1 MKKAEIIPEP
11 TLRRLSSY
19 LLFLLQLREKKIRTV
34 SSTMIAN
41 ELFIESGKVRKDFQY
56 AKIKG
61 RPKRGYDV
69 NHLIVEIDK
78 ILKWDGPKSAL
89 LVGVGSLGTALLGY
103 SNFQRYGI
111 RFVAAFD
118 TDPDKIGKTIQ
129 DLVIDSLD
137 NLKKEIKTKNIE
149 IAVMTVPEETAQEV
163 ADLLVK
169 SKIKAIWNFA
179 PVRLKVPEKVIVEHA
194 RFAQS
199 LAVLTYKIG

>member
-19 LLFLLQLREKKIRTV
+19 LLFLLQMREKKIRTV

-149 IAVMTVPEETAQEV
+149 IAVMTVPEETAQEI

>member
-1 MKKAEIIPEP
+1 MKKTELIPGP

-19 LLFLLQLREKKIRTV
+19 LLYLLQMREKKIRTV

-69 NHLIVEIDK
+69 NHLIMEIDK
-78 ILKWDGPKSAL
+78 ILKWDGPKPAL
-89 LVGVGSLGTALLGY
+89 LIGVGSLGTALLGY
-103 SNFQRYGI
+103 HNFQRYGI

-118 TDPDKIGKTIQ
+118 SDPKKIGQPIFDLTIESI
-129 DLVIDSLD
+129 V
-137 NLKKEIKTKNIE
+137 NLKKVIKAKNIE
-149 IAVMTVPEETAQEV
+149 IAVLTVPEDIAQEV
-163 ADLLVK
+163 SDILVK
-169 SKIKAIWNFA
+169 CKIKAIWNFA
-179 PVRLKVPEKVIVEHA
+179 PVRLKVPENVIVEHA

>member
-1 MKKAEIIPEP
+1 MNKDEFIPEP

-19 LLFLLQLREKKIRTV
+19 LLYLLQLREKKILTV
-34 SSTMIAN
+34 SSTLIAT

-69 NHLIVEIDK
+69 NHLIVEIDR
-78 ILKWDGPKSAL
+78 ILKWDGPKPAL
-89 LVGVGSLGTALLGY
+89 IVGVGSLGTALLGY
-103 SNFQRYGI
+103 STFQRYGI

-118 TDPDKIGKTIQ
+118 NDPAKIGQEVQ
-129 DLVIDSLD
+129 DLVITNLDSI
-137 NLKKEIKTKNIE
+137 KKVIKSKAIE
-149 IAVMTVPEETAQEV
+149 IAVLTVPEDAAQEIT
-163 ADLLVK
+163 DILVK
-169 SKIKAIWNFA
+169 CKIKAIWNFA
-179 PVRLKVPEKVIVEHA
+179 PVRIKVPTKVIVEQA

>member
-1 MKKAEIIPEP
+1 MNKAELIPEP

-19 LLFLLQLREKKIRTV
+19 LLFLLQLREKKIRTA

-69 NHLIVEIDK
+69 NHLIAEIDK
-78 ILKWDGPKSAL
+78 ILQWDGPKPAL

-103 SNFQRYGI
+103 STFQRYGI

-118 TDPDKIGKTIQ
+118 NDPEKIGQSVQDIKIDNMDKI
-129 DLVIDSLD
+129 
-137 NLKKEIKTKNIE
+137 KKIIKAKNIE
-149 IAVMTVPEETAQEV
+149 IAVLTVPEEIAQKV
-163 ADLLVK
+163 TDILVK
-169 SKIKAIWNFA
+169 CKIKAIWNFA
-179 PVRLKVPEKVIVEHA
+179 PVRIKVPDNVVVEHA

-199 LAVLTYKIG
+199 LAVLTSKI

>member
-1 MKKAEIIPEP
+1 M
-11 TLRRLSSY
+11 
-19 LLFLLQLREKKIRTV
+19 REKKIRTV

-149 IAVMTVPEETAQEV
+149 IAVMTVPEETAQEI